1 MSRYRLPSPR
11 CFLAR
16 WISVWPRASFT
27 TTKDSAGSGGGTGFP
42 CGPAGDSCGRLS
54 RSAGGSSAADTGAER
69 SGRSRRAGATVTPC
83 AARASRNDGCSPP
96 TSMTSTPSLGFG
108 APSLLVHPTDPSN
121 THERP
126 ESTRRMV
133 PSSQNADAGQQ
144 VARNRS
150 DSFAAE
156 AIHDSHGVISRRL
169 SMRRPPL
176 RRILLTALPKVVLSR
191 LCGRL
196 CSLPLPRWFRP
207 RLYAWFARRYGA
219 SLDEMRGS
227 LADFVSLQ
235 QFFRRPLRE
244 GARPIA
250 PTPLVWPCD
259 GRIITSG
266 RVANQRIAQV
276 KGQDYAL
283 ADLLG
288 DAALARSLE
297 GGSQVTIY
305 LAPGDYHRVHA
316 PFGAEIER
324 VTGIRGA
331 LFPVH
336 PPAVVS

>member
-1 MSRYRLPSPR
+1 
-11 CFLAR
+11 
-16 WISVWPRASFT
+16 
-27 TTKDSAGSGGGTGFP
+27 
-42 CGPAGDSCGRLS
+42 
-54 RSAGGSSAADTGAER
+54 
-69 SGRSRRAGATVTPC
+69 
-83 AARASRNDGCSPP
+83 
-96 TSMTSTPSLGFG
+96 
-108 APSLLVHPTDPSN
+108 
-121 THERP
+121 
-126 ESTRRMV
+126 
-133 PSSQNADAGQQ
+133 
-144 VARNRS
+144 
-150 DSFAAE
+150 
-156 AIHDSHGVISRRL
+156 
-169 SMRRPPL
+169 L

-207 RLYAWFARRYGA
+207 RLYGWFARRYGA

-316 PFGAEIER
+316 PFGAEIEG
-324 VTGIRGA
+324 VTAIRGT
-331 LFPVH
+331 LFPVN
-336 PPAVVS
+336 PPAVDCIDNLFVRNSRHVFRCRLASGLPAAVVMVGAYNVGGTLVTRPRGPVRAGDEIGQFGFGSTVVAIVGPGALAFAELERELRVRMGGAAT